1 MAKVIFESVQL
12 ELKGRYFGSQ
22 DEYARCDLAR
32 PAAELNVIAML
43 INSLEWIEN
52 AFVLDGALYI
62 KLDYRHCWDIQER
75 AFHKILDI
83 ARKAYAEAI
92 EDGKTATMEETV
104 KPSFLDEPGCYYS
117 GAHTYVKT
125 EDGSSKVMGMPKG
138 TYSTGFAIIEKD
150 DGSIDGYYVTCE
162 RYNHDKE
169 DMAAA
174 LLNVLLPEAKIGVRN
189 SQSYGEISIGNNV
202 DRLADYAVH
211 AYKIAYGMTEKFKA
225 RVEELQWKGQPSRY
239 LDEDNDARDMVLD
252 EMIKGAKVFREK
264 RESSGYNDAD
274 GHFTFSFED
283 GRPIPHYLIARLTDA
298 YLINVEGWP
307 NIDREDDQVKPLVA
321 REKLDKTLVKP
332 RENSVY
338 FKAFESYCSYRR
350 REDDNECAH
359 SDSRGEHCSP
369 ESCPLVTQVYAKDQG
384 YSSDDEPAFD
394 WSDWERDVQV
404 FAHHPN
410 THRSYAWRAAGQDA
424 VYAVV
429 NQVIGSKFQLGIDRF
444 LFGSEHM
451 RAVKA
456 AIAED
461 LLVVDEEMP
470 DFGIVVKL
478 SEKTLKMIEENRR
491 QRETVDA

>member
-1 MAKVIFESVQL
+1 MAKIVFESVQM
-12 ELKGRYFGSQ
+12 ELKGRYFGSR

-32 PAAELNVIAML
+32 PEAELSVLAML
-43 INSLEWIEN
+43 INSLPWIEF
-52 AFVLDGALYI
+52 AFALDGALYI

-75 AFHKILDI
+75 AFHKILNI
-83 ARKAYAEAI
+83 ARKTYAEAI
-92 EDGKTATMEETV
+92 EDGKTVPIEETV
-104 KPSFLDEPGCYYS
+104 KPSLLDEPGCYYS

-125 EDGSSKVMGMPKG
+125 ENGGSKVMGMPKG

-150 DGSIDGYYVTCE
+150 DGTIDGYYVTCE

-174 LLNVLLPEAKIGVRN
+174 VLNVMLPEAKIGLRN
-189 SQSYGEISIGNNV
+189 SQSYGQISVGHNV

-211 AYKIAYGMTEKFKA
+211 AYKIAYGMSERFKA
-225 RVEELQWKGQPSRY
+225 KVEELQWKGQPSRY
-239 LDEDNDARDMVLD
+239 LDEDNDARDLILD
-252 EMIKGAKVFREK
+252 EMMKGARVLREK

-274 GHFTFSFED
+274 GQFIYSFED
-283 GRPIPHYLIARLTDA
+283 GRPIPHYLIIRLAEA

-307 NIDREDDQVKPLVA
+307 NFDREDDHIKPLVVSD
-321 REKLDKTLVKP
+321 KLDKTLVKP

-338 FKAFESYCSYRR
+338 FKAFESYCRHRR
-350 REDDNECAH
+350 HDDDYDCVH
-359 SDSRGEHCSP
+359 PCSRGEYCSA
-369 ESCPLVTQVYAKDQG
+369 EACPLVTQVYTKEEG
-384 YSSDDEPAFD
+384 YSSREDPAFESGD
-394 WSDWERDVQV
+394 WDRDVQV

-478 SEKTLKMIEENRR
+478 SEKTLKMIEDNQR
-491 QRETVDA
+491 QREAVSA